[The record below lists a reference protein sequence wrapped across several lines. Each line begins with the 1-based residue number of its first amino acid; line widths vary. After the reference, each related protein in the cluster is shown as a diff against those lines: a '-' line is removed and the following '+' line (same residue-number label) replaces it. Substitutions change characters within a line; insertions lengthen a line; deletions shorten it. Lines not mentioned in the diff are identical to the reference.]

1 MIDGKAYTEVF
12 YIINSMPVGMRE
24 KIPLNIRKNI
34 ESKMDKN
41 YKFSIDKNIKTMSL
55 LADTEK
61 LLSVLYT
68 DYFATNEERIIIK
81 KKEKSEYEKLEN
93 LKRKQYDLNVFKK
106 NTIQNENQSLEIVPQ
121 NNSIIAKILRKIKKI
136 IKTLYKE

>member
-1 MIDGKAYTEVF
+1 MIDSKAYTEVF
-12 YIINSMPVGMRE
+12 YIINSMSAGMRE

-34 ESKMDKN
+34 ERKMDKN
-41 YKFSIDKNIKTMSL
+41 YKFSIDKNIKSIPL

-81 KKEKSEYEKLEN
+81 NKEKSEYEKLEN
-93 LKRKQYDLNVFKK
+93 LKRRQYDLNVFKK
-106 NTIQNENQSLEIVPQ
+106 NTIPKESNSLEVVTQ
-121 NNSIIAKILRKIKKI
+121 NNSIIAKILRKIQKI
-136 IKTLYKE
+136 IKI

>member
-1 MIDGKAYTEVF
+1 MIDSKAYTEVF
-12 YIINSMPVGMRE
+12 CIINSMSVGMKE

-34 ESKMDKN
+34 ESKMEKN
-41 YKFSIDKNIKTMSL
+41 YKFSINKNIKTMPL

-81 KKEKSEYEKLEN
+81 NKEKSEYEKLEN
-93 LKRKQYDLNVFKK
+93 LKRRQYDLNVFKK
-106 NTIQNENQSLEIVPQ
+106 NTIPKESKNLEIVPQ
-121 NNSIIAKILRKIKKI
+121 NNSIIAKILRKIQKI
-136 IKTLYKE
+136 IKI